1 MKIMF
6 AIDRIN
12 GFGGAQRVIVNL
24 ANQALV
30 DGNEVSILLTGNYG
44 DSVYQLEKGVRTL
57 HAGMVT
63 SRLSKLIRLRK
74 IIVNENPDVI
84 VSFLTMVNVLVLT
97 LSMGTGI
104 PVIISERNDP
114 DYCSDKEKRLTKLSY
129 RFARAAVV
137 QTDSIKSKIE
147 KFYKKSIFVIPNP
160 VVVGE
165 KTKSIYEITHSIAA
179 VGRLNRQKNYY
190 LMLDAMKEFHETHS
204 DYILHIYGDGEL
216 KNELIEYSRR
226 IGIENSVVFHGND
239 PDVKNKIINADFYV
253 MSSDFEGMPNALAE
267 AMALGLPVI
276 STDCDGGG
284 AVYLIEDK
292 VNGRLV
298 EKRNAEMLSQ
308 AMCEYADNP
317 HEAQLLG
324 EKAKEIRNRLSISAV
339 NDLWYGAIRDVIRK

>member
-6 AIDRIN
+6 AIDRIS

-24 ANQALV
+24 ANQTVA
-30 DGNEVSILLTGNYG
+30 DGNEASILLTGNHG
-44 DSVYQLEKGVRTL
+44 DSVYELADKVRVL
-57 HAGMVT
+57 YSGT
-63 SRLSKLIRLRK
+63 STSKLSKMCQLRK
-74 IIVNENPDVI
+74 IIVDEKPDVI
-84 VSFLTMVNVLVLT
+84 VSFLTMVNVLMLVI
-97 LSMGTGI
+97 SFGTKI

-114 DYCSDKEKRLTKLSY
+114 DYCSDKEKSLTKLTY

-147 KFYKKSIFVIPNP
+147 KYYKKRVYVIPNP

-165 KTKSIYEITHSIAA
+165 NTKSTYEVTHSIAA

-190 LMLDAMKEFHETHS
+190 LMLDAMKEFHETHD
-204 DYILHIYGDGEL
+204 DYVLHIYGDGEL
-216 KNELIEYSRR
+216 KEELIAYSRK

-239 PDVKNKIINADFYV
+239 PDVKNEIINADFYV